1 VTTDPFS
8 LAAERDDVLLTGEAS
23 SLGMTRWS
31 QQALRRGT
39 DLALPR
45 GALAVPPVRDPLR
58 TRARATQLLLPDAV
72 ISHLTAARLHP
83 LAGLNFWSPAEPVEA
98 TVAPGATR
106 WQRRSVRL
114 HFQPLEADEV
124 VDLNGLK
131 VTSVRRTLRD
141 CAVQLARTPFVCLL
155 DSGLNQGLLR
165 ADELGLLA
173 EDLRSRRRVACAWV
187 DLADGRAESP
197 SETRVRLVLRDADLL
212 PDELQIDVWTE
223 GGFHVARLDM
233 GWTRHRRKVGMEVD
247 SAEHDRPRAL
257 YRDRE
262 RLNALRSLEWDVRQ
276 VTAWDSR
283 KRPGYIVEQAKQ
295 ALGLP

>member
-1 VTTDPFS
+1 MTTDPFA
-8 LAAERDDVLLTGEAS
+8 LAGERDDVLLTGEAM
-23 SLGMTRWS
+23 SLGITRWS
-31 QQALRRGT
+31 LQELRRGS

-45 GALAVPPVRDPLR
+45 GALAVPPVRDPVR
-58 TRARATQLLLPDAV
+58 TRARATQLLLPEAV
-72 ISHLTAARLHP
+72 ISHLTAARLHR

-106 WQRRSVRL
+106 WQRRAVRL

-131 VTSVRRTLRD
+131 VTSLRRTLRD
-141 CAVQLARTPFVCLL
+141 CAVQLARVPFVCLL
-155 DSGLNQGLLR
+155 DSGLNQGLLGV
-165 ADELGLLA
+165 AELGLLA
-173 EDLRSRRRVACAWV
+173 DELRSRRRIAGAWV
-187 DLADGRAESP
+187 DLADARAESP
-197 SETRVRLVLRDADLL
+197 SETRVRLVLSDADL
-212 PDELQIDVWTE
+212 PPEELQIDVWTDS
-223 GGFHVARLDM
+223 GFHVARLDM
-233 GWTRHRRKVGMEVD
+233 GWTRQRRKVGMEVD

-262 RLNALRSLEWDVRQ
+262 RLNALRGLEWDVRQ

-283 KRPGYIVEQAKQ
+283 KRPAYIVEQAKQ